1 MINFAIP
8 RTVAYQWN
16 SVELWGSTRQL
27 LQYSRIRIIAQESVV
42 SLRLIMHYFGAH
54 PMEAHTRLM
63 YVFSESMSSI
73 KELTRICR
81 LT

>member
-8 RTVAYQWN
+8 RTVAYQLN
-16 SVELWGSTRQL
+16 SVELWGTMSQL
-27 LQYSRIRIIAQESVV
+27 LQYSQIRITAQGSVV
-42 SLRLIMHYFGAH
+42 SLRFLMHCFGAH

-73 KELTRICR
+73 KALTRIRR
-81 LT
+81 LP